1 MSLILYSKL
10 NSGKG
15 VIILKPITPSRY
27 LKVILGKIYFKM
39 HICITENTINNI
51 RICITYETNV
61 YKAAKNLRSN
71 WRSQCVRNIST
82 VHEIYLICVNKQFY
96 STHFLQ
102 VYEVLLHYS
111 GHDDHNVVTA
121 TLETLQQLLKA
132 PPPLLVHML
141 TTPGSIVAS
150 SVFAKDIAAR
160 PTPCGTSGQ

>member
-1 MSLILYSKL
+1 MK
-10 NSGKG
+10 
-15 VIILKPITPSRY
+15 
-27 LKVILGKIYFKM
+27 F
-39 HICITENTINNI
+39 
-51 RICITYETNV
+51 
-61 YKAAKNLRSN
+61 
-71 WRSQCVRNIST
+71 ISF
-82 VHEIYLICVNKQFY
+82 VY

-141 TTPGSIVAS
+141 TTPGSIVSS

-160 PTPCGTSGQ
+160 PTPCGTSGISYMSVCLCVFVFVHLFVTHISVSLA